1 MTAQCGAKQG
11 KSLPAN
17 GTGEVGLF
25 QYVFELY
32 LYAVRIPQKN
42 FHSDMFPRAAFLGSS
57 VSATQHVAQ
66 LHFGT
71 FRVQEVPNPDLHG
84 ISWGYRYAWYSLRS
98 SRPRIHTHP
107 TGALHELHSKGGMTA
122 SCSSGPISLGAFRFS
137 KLQEKSKKFAIA
149 GVCITPLAPCLRDIV
164 TSLEILYLS

>member
-11 KSLPAN
+11 KSLPPN

-98 SRPRIHTHP
+98 SRPPYSHP
-107 TGALHELHSKGGMTA
+107 PNRG
-122 SCSSGPISLGAFRFS
+122 SSRAPFKRWHDSIMLLRANFFRGVPF
-137 KLQEKSKKFAIA
+137 QQVAGEKQKVRYRR
-149 GVCITPLAPCLRDIV
+149 GVYNPTCT
-164 TSLEILYLS
+164 LSARYRNLP